1 MTNMESTRE
10 AFGKALVELGREN
23 KDIVVLGG
31 DLNKSTMAIMFG
43 NEFPE
48 RFFDVGAA
56 EQNML
61 SMAAGFAAAGKIPI
75 CTTFAV
81 FGTGRA
87 FDQIRVG
94 IAQSKLNVNLVCTHA
109 GLLTAEDGISAQSL
123 EDLALMCSLPP
134 MTVLTPS
141 DGPETVSALKAAI
154 ATPGPVYMR
163 LYRPATLVMHESG
176 SHFKLGTIEI
186 LQNGSDVTLIGC
198 GPLLESVLNAAEILK
213 EQGISAEVLNV
224 STLKPLDEA
233 TLVKSITKTNAVV
246 TAEEHYIHGGLGS
259 MVASSL
265 ARNYPAPQEFIAMHQ
280 YAESGPAKPLLEKYG
295 LSSNG
300 IVEAAKKVISRK
312 K

>member
-1 MTNMESTRE
+1 MATMESTRE
-10 AFGKALVELGREN
+10 AFGKALVDLGHEN

-61 SMAAGFAAAGKIPI
+61 SMAAGFAASGKIPV

-163 LYRPATLVMHESG
+163 LYRPQTLVIHENG
-176 SHFKLGTIEI
+176 SNFKLGTIEI
-186 LQNGSDVTLIGC
+186 LRNGDDVTLVGC
-198 GPLLESVLNAAEILK
+198 GPLLESVLKAAEELEK
-213 EQGISAEVLNV
+213 LGISAEVLNV
-224 STLKPLDEA
+224 STLKPLDEK
-233 TLVKSITKTNAVV
+233 TLTQSIAKTRAVV
-246 TAEEHYIHGGLGS
+246 TAEEHYINGGLGS
-259 MVASSL
+259 MVASAL
-265 ARNYPAPQEFIAMHQ
+265 ARNYPTPQEFIAMHQ
-280 YAESGPAKPLLEKYG
+280 YGESGPAKPLLEKYG
-295 LSSNG
+295 LSFNN
-300 IVEAAKKVISRK
+300 IVESAKKVISRK
-312 K
+312 I

>member
-1 MTNMESTRE
+1 MTYRESTRE
-10 AFGKALVELGREN
+10 AFGKALVDLGREN

-31 DLNKSTMAIMFG
+31 DLNKSTMAVLFG

-94 IAQSKLNVNLVCTHA
+94 IAQSNLNVKLVCTHA

-123 EDLALMCSLPP
+123 EDLSLMCSLPP

-141 DGPETVSALKAAI
+141 DGPETVSALKTAI
-154 ATPGPVYMR
+154 DTQGPMYMR
-163 LYRPATLVMHESG
+163 LYRPATLVMHENG
-176 SHFKLGTIEI
+176 SNFKLGTIEV
-186 LQNGSDVTLIGC
+186 LRAGDDVTLIGC
-198 GPLLESVLNAAEILK
+198 GPLLESVLVAAEELK

-224 STLKPLDEA
+224 STLKPLDEK
-233 TLVKSITKTNAVV
+233 TLVQSITKTKAVV
-246 TAEEHYIHGGLGS
+246 TAEEHYINGGLGS
-259 MVASSL
+259 MVASAL

-280 YAESGPAKPLLEKYG
+280 YAESGEAGLLLEKYG
-295 LSSNG
+295 LSSRS
-300 IVEAAKKVISRK
+300 ITEAAKKVIKRK
-312 K
+312 I